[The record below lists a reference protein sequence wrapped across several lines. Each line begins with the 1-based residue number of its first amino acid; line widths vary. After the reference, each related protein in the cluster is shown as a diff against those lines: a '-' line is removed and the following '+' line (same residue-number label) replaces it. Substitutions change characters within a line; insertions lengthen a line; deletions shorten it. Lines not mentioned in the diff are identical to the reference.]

1 MKSVLVTGANGQL
14 GRSIRDIVA
23 DYPDLQVT
31 FKGKDT
37 FDIANDQEVKNTF
50 DSYKY
55 DYCINCAAYTNVEQA
70 EINPELAYKI
80 NTEGAK
86 NLALACKDH
95 KTVLIHISTDYV
107 FDGTKSE
114 PYTIIDEP
122 NPINEY
128 GKSKLEGEVAIQEIL
143 NEFFIVRTSWLYHKV
158 HGKNFYKS
166 IMEKARLEEVL
177 QVTDA
182 QKGCPTNASNLAR
195 YILELIAQNNK
206 AYGILHYTDN
216 EAMTWYDF
224 AKRILEENNLSHKVQ
239 LEKAKNYRTFAIRPE
254 NSILKS

>member
-1 MKSVLVTGANGQL
+1 MKSVLVTGTNGQL

-23 DYPDLQVT
+23 DYPDLHVI

-37 FDIANDQEVKNTF
+37 LDVANDQEVKNTF
-50 DSYKY
+50 DSSKY

-86 NLALACKDH
+86 NLALACKEH
-95 KTVLIHISTDYV
+95 NVILIHISTDYV
-107 FDGTKSE
+107 FDGTKRE
-114 PYTIIDEP
+114 PYTVEDEP

-128 GKSKLEGEVAIQEIL
+128 GKSKLEGEVVIQEIL
-143 NEFFIVRTSWLYHKV
+143 NTFFIIRTSWLYHKV

-166 IMEKARLEEVL
+166 IVEKASAEEVL
-177 QVTDA
+177 KVTDA

-195 YILELIAQNNK
+195 YILDLIAQNNK
-206 AYGILHYTDN
+206 GYGILHFTDN

-224 AKRILEENNLSHKVQ
+224 AKRILEENNLSHKAQ
-239 LEKAKNYRTFAIRPE
+239 LKKAKNYRTFARRPK
-254 NSILKS
+254 NSILK